1 MCSENFLFKAKE
13 SFKKKLLNQSKNY
26 LKKFFLIEK
35 NNIEALSLMALILST
50 ENNLREA
57 RNFFGKALKIDP
69 NNYILYFNF
78 AKILSDHNFDSEAVS
93 YYSKAISICPSF
105 KEAYNNCGNAF
116 QKLRNFLQAIN
127 YYDKAIKI
135 DPNYSEAIYNKSFCQ
150 LILADFKNG
159 FKNYEARWFRKEA
172 PKYSHSKITRLNYLS
187 ELKNKSLIV
196 FSEQGLGDCIQ
207 FSRYIFKL
215 IDYEV
220 KKIVFEVDKRLKNLV
235 SYQFRKYDNIDVIE
249 FGENFSA
256 TDFQIPLLSLPFLF
270 GTSIKTI
277 PFQDGYFYIDK
288 NIELKNKTYLKS
300 NKKIN
305 IAIACSGTQKF
316 SFNYTKNIKLKFFL
330 PLINYSNLF
339 LLQDKLDE
347 EDQLCVQQNPEIN
360 FIGKDI
366 ENFTDVAIIIENMDL
381 VISIDTVF
389 AHLAGALGKKT
400 FLLLGD
406 FSDWRWLLNIKNS
419 IWYSSLTIFRK
430 KMQDNDFKNL
440 FREIKKI
447 LVLMKKS

>member
-1 MCSENFLFKAKE
+1 MSSEEFLFKAKE

-26 LKKFFLIEK
+26 LKKFFLLEK
-35 NNIEALSLMALILST
+35 NNIEALSLMALILSA

-57 RNFFGKALKIDP
+57 RNFFNKALKIDP

-78 AKILSDHNFDSEAVS
+78 AKTLSDHNFDSEAVS
-93 YYSKAISICPSF
+93 YYFKAITISPHF
-105 KEAYNNCGNAF
+105 KEAYNNCGNTF
-116 QKLRNFLQAIN
+116 QKLGNFLQAIN

-159 FKNYEARWFRKEA
+159 FKNYEARWFRKKA
-172 PKYSHSKITRLNYLS
+172 PKYPHTKITRLNNLS
-187 ELKNKSLIV
+187 DLNDKSLIV

-207 FSRYIFKL
+207 FSRYVFKL
-215 IDYEV
+215 LEFKV
-220 KKIVFEVDKRLKNLV
+220 RKIVFEVDKRLKNLV
-235 SYQFRKYDNIDVIE
+235 SYQFRKYDIIDIIE

-270 GTSIKTI
+270 GTTTKTI
-277 PFQDGYFYIDK
+277 PFQDRYFYLDQKID
-288 NIELKNKTYLKS
+288 LKNKTYLKN

-305 IAIACSGTQKF
+305 IGIACSGKQKF
-316 SFNYTKNIKLKFFL
+316 SFNHTKNIKLKFFL

-339 LLQDKLDE
+339 LLQDTLDK
-347 EDQLCVQQNPEIN
+347 EDQLCLQQNPEII

-366 ENFTDVAIIIENMDL
+366 KNFTDLAIVIENMDL

-389 AHLAGALGKKT
+389 VHLAAALGKKT

-419 IWYSSLTIFRK
+419 IWYSSLIIFRK

-440 FREIKKI
+440 FREIEKI
-447 LVLMKKS
+447 LINMK